1 MLTTLMTPLSA
12 PSRAEQVQRR
22 LRGAIRS
29 GVLEADTQLPSEKE
43 LSERLGV
50 SPTTVREALETLRG
64 DGLITTRRGR
74 TGGSF
79 VNRPAPQQP
88 RWISTFGTQELAE
101 LAEHE
106 SAIAGRCAIL
116 AARRA
121 ARRER
126 EGLRSAV
133 EAFRAAE
140 SHGARARCESDLLIR
155 LAGAAQSARL
165 TREQIGLQDPWAS
178 VVAEV
183 YTEQICAERAAQRW
197 QSLTDL
203 LAPAAAEDCRRE
215 IEDHI
220 EELLEAALR
229 LKLESAAGSRGGAD
243 AAGPHP

>member
-1 MLTTLMTPLSA
+1 MIATLMTPLPA
-12 PSRAEQVQRR
+12 PSRADQVQRR

-29 GVLEADTQLPSEKE
+29 GVLEAQTQLPSEKE
-43 LSERLGV
+43 LAERLGV
-50 SPTTVREALETLRG
+50 SPSTVREALEILRA

-79 VNRPAPQQP
+79 VSLPPRRQA

-106 SAIAGRCAIL
+106 SAIAGRCAVL

-121 ARRER
+121 APRER
-126 EGLRSAV
+126 EDLASALSALRDAD
-133 EAFRAAE
+133 

-165 TREQIGLQDPWAS
+165 AREQIGLQDPWAS

-183 YTEQICAERAAQRW
+183 FTDDECAARAARHW
-197 QSLTDL
+197 EAVIERLTPDT
-203 LAPAAAEDCRRE
+203 AEDCRRE
-215 IEDHI
+215 MEQHI
-220 EELLEAALR
+220 EELLEAALQ
-229 LKLESAAGSRGGAD
+229 LKLEAVAELRGGAD
-243 AAGPHP
+243 GTAAQS

>member
-183 YTEQICAERAAQRW
+183 YTDPECADRAARRW
-197 QSLTDL
+197 QVVVERLSPGT
-203 LAPAAAEDCRRE
+203 AEGCRRE
-215 IEDHI
+215 IEEHTED
-220 EELLEAALR
+220 LLQAALQ
-229 LKLESAAGSRGGAD
+229 LKLEALAKIQGGTDALASR
-243 AAGPHP
+243 P